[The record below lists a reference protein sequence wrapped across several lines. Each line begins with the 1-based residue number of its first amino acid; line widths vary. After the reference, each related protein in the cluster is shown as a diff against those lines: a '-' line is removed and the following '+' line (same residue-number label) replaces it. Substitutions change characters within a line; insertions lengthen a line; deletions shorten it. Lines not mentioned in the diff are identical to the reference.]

1 MKQKTPIWEQI
12 SMNHRQL
19 ALMLKIRR
27 KGRDEQERQYLFSGL
42 YGSKAVTKNT
52 RGLYKMYERKQ
63 ISSYTKI
70 MCPR

>member
-1 MKQKTPIWEQI
+1 MNRKTSIFEQI

-19 ALMLKIRR
+19 ELMLNIRR

-42 YGSKAVTKNT
+42 YGNNAVSKATI
-52 RGLYKMYERKQ
+52 GIYKMYERKH
-63 ISSYTKI
+63 INSWTKL